1 MMDGDDIFL
10 LSFAD
15 ALTCVFGAAI
25 ALFLIFVVLV
35 KLDPVEPGK
44 ADVIE
49 ELPANSTD
57 FDDFLS
63 QGSGD
68 VIVHIQASSCKDIQ
82 HIFMNAARNAW
93 LVSNP
98 TRQGTAECAR
108 IFEVPRGNINSGT
121 EISTT
126 RIIKTPLK
134 IRVIAGATI
143 WPASSV
149 LHFPDPLN
157 CVVTGI
163 IGSIQAD
170 NEEPLRLNG
179 CGR

>member
-1 MMDGDDIFL
+1 MDGDDIFL
-10 LSFAD
+10 MSFAD

-44 ADVIE
+44 ADIIE

-57 FDDFLS
+57 FDVFLS

-68 VIVHIQASSCKDIQ
+68 VVIHIQAGSCEDIQ
-82 HIFMNAARNAW
+82 QIVMESARNSW

-98 TRQGTAECAR
+98 ARRGTGECAR
-108 IFEVPRGNINSGT
+108 VFEVPSDNIKSGAK
-121 EISTT
+121 ISTT
-126 RIIKTPLK
+126 RLIKTPLK
-134 IRVIAGATI
+134 FRIIAGATI

-149 LHFPDPLN
+149 LHFPDPLE
-157 CVVTGI
+157 CAVSGT
-163 IGSIQAD
+163 IGTVRAD
-170 NEEPLRLNG
+170 NEEPLTLNG